1 MYSSERTICAI
12 SSPAGTGAIAIIR
25 LSGEKA
31 IEISSKILQNS
42 ARFIKAKPGQF
53 VFSRILQE
61 NKEIL
66 DEVMIVKFKS
76 PQSYTGENM
85 VEIYCHGSIFIQNE
99 IINLLLNHG
108 LSIAKPGEFT
118 KRAFLNCKMD
128 LSQSEAV
135 ADIISSN
142 SLESHR
148 LAINQMKGKV
158 SSEINFLRDKM
169 IELTAL
175 MELELDFGE
184 EDVEFA
190 DRKSILELISQLQTR
205 INSLISSF
213 RYGHAMKSG
222 VPVVIAGEPNT
233 GKSTLLNLLL
243 KEDRAIVSSLPGTTR
258 DTIEEE
264 LILDGIKFRLI
275 DTAGIRK
282 SKNKLENEGI
292 KRSQNSIK
300 KAQLIL
306 LVIDAKTTD
315 IHLVK
320 YYNSFKESLSKNQ
333 FLITVVNK
341 MDLIGSLKK
350 IRIPELDNPIFISAL
365 KNKNIEAITKRMT
378 DYVKSMQTGSDDVII
393 SSARHLESLR
403 STTEALNRAKT
414 ALNDGLSGDFVS
426 QDIRE
431 AMHFLGEITGQISNE
446 EVLGAIFEKFCIG
459 K

>member
-42 ARFIKAKPGQF
+42 SRFIKTKPGQF
-53 VFSRILQE
+53 IFSIILQE

-99 IINLLLNHG
+99 IINLLLNQG
-108 LSIAKPGEFT
+108 VSIAKPGEFT
-118 KRAFLNCKMD
+118 KRAFLNGKMD

-306 LVIDAKTTD
+306 LVIDAKNTD
-315 IHLVK
+315 IQIIK
-320 YYNSFKESLSKNQ
+320 QIENIKNSIIENQ
-333 FLITVVNK
+333 YLIPVINK
-341 MDLIGSLKK
+341 IDTIEQGRKFQ
-350 IRIPELDNPIFISAL
+350 IPELETPVFISAI
-365 KNKNIEAITKRMT
+365 KNENTDELCERMT
-378 DYVKSMQTGSDDVII
+378 DYVKSLQTGANDTII
-393 SSARHLESLR
+393 TSARHLEALISTSNSLER
-403 STTEALNRAKT
+403 AEVALK
-414 ALNDGLSGDFVS
+414 DGLSGDFVS

-431 AMHFLGEITGQISNE
+431 AMYLLGEITGKVSNE
-446 EVLGAIFEKFCIG
+446 EVLGAIFAKFCIG